1 MMLYFLK
8 EAQELEQE
16 FVNFKNKFKD
26 VILERLCDYKNK
38 NYWLIEEKEDS
49 LYIGVTNDITKD
61 LVNYYDNRYA
71 IWNNLINAIIM
82 RYQFSSFAY
91 YKDVSLYDWI
101 NEGLTAFVKGL
112 FNRLKRS
119 VINLLKLDDE
129 MDEIAK
135 GTDEYQELEAKKQ
148 HILNVEMEQKFN
160 ALTLSNVFDNF

>member
-26 VILERLCDYKNK
+26 VILERLRDYKNK

-49 LYIGVTNDITKD
+49 LYIGATNNIAKD

-91 YKDVSLYDWI
+91 YKDVSLYYWI
-101 NEGLTAFVKGL
+101 NEGLTAFVKRL
-112 FNRLKRS
+112 FNRLKHS
-119 VINLLKLDDE
+119 VIDLLKLDDE
-129 MDEIAK
+129 MDEIAE
-135 GTDEYQELEAKKQ
+135 GTDEYWGCLLYTSDAADDLQP
-148 HILNVEMEQKFN
+148 V
-160 ALTLSNVFDNF
+160 